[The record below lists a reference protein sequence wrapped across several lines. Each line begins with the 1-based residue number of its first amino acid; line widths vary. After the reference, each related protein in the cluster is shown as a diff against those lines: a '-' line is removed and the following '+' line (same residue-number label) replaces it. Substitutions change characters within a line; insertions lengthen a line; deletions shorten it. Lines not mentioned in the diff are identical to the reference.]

1 VRNSSN
7 TRRVPAPPPPV
18 LPQSLEIMLRLCAEP
33 SSTQLRMRMVLRTLM
48 NNRLKRVAMDARVAY
63 RISRARGMA
72 KYMPITASAPT
83 MLIEA
88 AAHCAPTNDENA
100 PMNIPP
106 TNNTTWVI

>member
-1 VRNSSN
+1 MISLLSQMSGLYEAPEDIFNAQDHCLRPERAYASLSLI
-7 TRRVPAPPPPV
+7 PASIRPHF
-18 LPQSLEIMLRLCAEP
+18 SLTIGVSRWAP
-33 SSTQLRMRMVLRTLM
+33 
-48 NNRLKRVAMDARVAY
+48 Y

-72 KYMPITASAPT
+72 KYMASTASAPT

>member
-1 VRNSSN
+1 MISLPSLMSALNEAPEDIVNAQDHCLRPEGLIFPVTYLLALNPLLSDNRSES
-7 TRRVPAPPPPV
+7 TGVP
-18 LPQSLEIMLRLCAEP
+18 
-33 SSTQLRMRMVLRTLM
+33 
-48 NNRLKRVAMDARVAY
+48 Y

-88 AAHCAPTNDENA
+88 AAHWAPTSDENA